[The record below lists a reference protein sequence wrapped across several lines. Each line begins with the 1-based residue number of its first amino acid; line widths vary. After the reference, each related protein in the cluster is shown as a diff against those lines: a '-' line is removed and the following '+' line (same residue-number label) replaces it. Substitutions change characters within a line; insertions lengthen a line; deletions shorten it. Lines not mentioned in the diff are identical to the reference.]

1 MENFLIVL
9 GIYLISVVILHLAAY
24 IYWSHKD
31 KKGST
36 LNDMY
41 NFYTDTNIYTGI
53 EISPQQFW
61 IPIWNTIL
69 FIAAIAGVIVIPIAS
84 IICVIVCMF
93 LDFVKKFG
101 NIKIK

>member
-1 MENFLIVL
+1 MKFLIIL

-24 IYWSHKD
+24 IYWLYND
-31 KKGST
+31 KEGST

-41 NFYTDTNIYTGI
+41 NFYTNTEIYTGI
-53 EISPQQFW
+53 EISPRQFW

-69 FIAAIAGVIVIPIAS
+69 FIAAIAGIIAIPIAS
-84 IICVIVCMF
+84 IICTIICMF
-93 LDFVKKFG
+93 LDFVKKLG